1 MILIRVLGVVVNSIV
16 AVDVGGTFT
25 DFVILSESGEIRTL
39 KVLSNPRNPE
49 KPVISEL
56 EKFDF
61 RELVHASTIGT
72 NILLGQIGLEIPRVA
87 LFVTKGFRDIIEI
100 GRQNRPRLYD
110 LYFDKPRPLVPR
122 ELRFEVDERTL
133 WTGEVARR
141 VDPSEVEK
149 LADIAISRGAV
160 SVAVSFLHSYVNP
173 ENEVVAGEVLKKK
186 FKYVTLSHEVAC
198 EPREYERTSTAV
210 VNAVLMPII
219 STYLEKINEYVK
231 KRGASVYVMSSS
243 GGLVTISEAVKKPVQ
258 LIESGPAAGVVAVAE
273 LARILGLSRVI
284 SLDMGGTTAKAATVI
299 NNEVQLTTEYE
310 VGGEVHYGRIV
321 KGSGYPIKYPFI
333 DLSEV
338 SAGGGTIIWRD
349 EAGALR
355 VGPMS
360 AGADPG
366 PVCYGRGGLQPTIT
380 DANLVLGRL
389 PGSLLGGEMRLDK
402 RRALEALKTLGD
414 PYDVAE
420 LAIEIINLVMA
431 RCIRLVTIERGLDP
445 RDFTLVAFG
454 GAGPQHAVFLASE
467 LGVERVIIPPLP
479 GVFTALGMLMA
490 DFKFEARLSHPR
502 DIEEA
507 YRELENKLSIIQPD
521 YYVRYAD
528 VRYRGQG
535 WELTIPVNS
544 PATLESIR
552 RVFEEKHVA
561 TYGFKLPVEIEV
573 VVVRV
578 FAVKRRFK
586 PTLRDPPLEGSP
598 DVYEKEVFFNG
609 WVKTPV
615 YWRDQLPLG
624 YRIKGPALIIE
635 NYSTIVIPPKWEARV
650 GRVGILE
657 VRK

>member
-141 VDPSEVEK
+141 VDPGEVEK